1 MPSDM
6 FGRRQFIDSLF
17 VAQSTVPFAVDEST
31 RRARSRSQ
39 ATFARACLIVFSK
52 SVSIIYSMNV
62 YLGARTL
69 APVYIKS
76 TLKIVKLEKKFTTS
90 E

>member
-1 MPSDM
+1 MPSDL

-39 ATFARACLIVFSK
+39 ANVARACLIVFSK
-52 SVSIIYSMNV
+52 SVSIIYSMNI

-69 APVYIKS
+69 ALVYIKS
-76 TLKIVKLEKKFTTS
+76 TLKIAELEKKFTTS